1 MSLDMEMLKRFS
13 YGNSID
19 SIFECDKVDY
29 ILIGA
34 NCVRPNAILYEKR
47 IAREITMVEHDRR
60 SDMQHKKNAKSRKMV
75 QVRSNLIP
83 RSSILSIDSS
93 KLNAHH

>member
-60 SDMQHKKNAKSRKMV
+60 SDMQHKKKMRKAGKWYKYDQISYHV
-75 QVRSNLIP
+75 AQFYP
-83 RSSILSIDSS
+83 
-93 KLNAHH
+93 